1 MIKLKILIVFGFIS
15 STLFSQCEYT
25 HITSLPFSETFCHE
39 YNDCNF
45 VANIYTINDNDYGC
59 WTCIN
64 NPHYYVITPE
74 VDMYVVL
81 DIYPTL
87 YSHLP
92 SNTQPQVPG
101 FILFNGCPNNG
112 GETLFRP
119 WSYSNGAC
127 WDWTVLDI
135 YCGWSQSTT
144 APNLNQGCVTSTPSY
159 TGMAH
164 EVTMGFN
171 LLANNEYW
179 FCIYP
184 QGGCPPW
191 TSTCNW
197 GCIDV
202 SFSGITFL
210 ELEDTLPS
218 NPQVPSKLPPQ
229 DTNTSPRFEKLYVPY
244 IGIIIRDTQTGKTY
258 NTLMQEVD

>member
-1 MIKLKILIVFGFIS
+1 
-15 STLFSQCEYT
+15 
-25 HITSLPFSETFCHE
+25 
-39 YNDCNF
+39 
-45 VANIYTINDNDYGC
+45 
-59 WTCIN
+59 
-64 NPHYYVITPE
+64 
-74 VDMYVVL
+74 MYVVL

-87 YSHLP
+87 YSHL
-92 SNTQPQVPG
+92 STNTQPQVPG

-119 WSYSNGAC
+119 WTYSQGIC
-127 WDWTVLDI
+127 WDWTVLDV
-135 YCGWSQSTT
+135 YCGWSQSAT

-164 EVTMGFN
+164 EVTMGFE
-171 LLANNEYW
+171 LLAGNEYW

-202 SFSGITFL
+202 YFSGLTFL
-210 ELEDTLPS
+210 ELDNTPPPIVI
-218 NPQVPSKLPPQ
+218 PQETETP
-229 DTNTSPRFEKLYVPY
+229 PRFQKLHVPN
-244 IGIIIRDTQTGKTY
+244 IGIVIKDTHTGYMY
-258 NTLMQEVD
+258 NTLMQRLTDLEE